1 MKKVSVV
8 IPSFN
13 NEEKVLNRLV
23 DSLNEQTMNEED
35 FDVIFVDDGS
45 SDFQAYK
52 RLKDVTDKHNNY
64 FVHRISP
71 SGWSSRPRNKG
82 IALADSKYIFFC
94 DDDDSIFP
102 QALERIYNFAEE
114 NNLDVVNPKVI
125 RTKGWSWGWEEY
137 KENKINAQKDGV
149 TCMGPMTV
157 PKLYKKEFLVNND
170 LYFSEG
176 EKVWWE
182 DVMYSCLVYSKNPKI
197 GIYTDYPIYHWREQN
212 RSAGFGKDLQHKW
225 NQLNNLAEFFNK
237 HLKNDDRITMI
248 THWYNSRVL
257 GAIRKNFHTKNE
269 ETKETEFNFAREWRN
284 KYVDKKVVER
294 LDTRSKILD
303 EILESNSQDL
313 AEEYSK
319 IKADITARSYIKN
332 IEFNDNEILFTTEA
346 AITYA
351 EESDVY
357 IKGSPRK
364 PKLTL
369 PESLENKLPKNLL
382 HYNKID
388 SDDNMYLPA
397 LKGRFTRTTWDV
409 KNIKNSEFIYNKSSE
424 EKEYSVKGRLT
435 FGLKLDDYLQD
446 NVDYQQPYDI
456 ATRFSYLD
464 YFSQRAVACKDKFK
478 KTAIINGNTY
488 LIYKNASELL
498 SIDLNSTVKNFF
510 EFSKIKTSEHEIMG
524 YYIKLPLEVDHVYG
538 TNSVDLLASIYNKKS
553 DEFIE
558 TSAMLKTFNGKVHLE
573 IHNPENLSG
582 DLTIDIAHGKK
593 SQRINLSI

>member
-1 MKKVSVV
+1 MKKISVV

-13 NEEKVLNRLV
+13 NEEKVLNRLIS
-23 DSLNEQTMNEED
+23 SLEEQTMSKND

-52 RLKDVTDKHNNY
+52 RLKEQTDKHENY
-64 FVHRISP
+64 YVHRIAP
-71 SGWSSRPRNKG
+71 SGWSSRPRNEG

-102 QALERIYNFAEE
+102 QALERVYNFAEE

-149 TCMGPMTV
+149 QSMGPMTV
-157 PKLYKKEFLVNND
+157 PKLYRKEFLVNNN

-182 DVMYSCLVYSKNPKI
+182 DVIYSCLVYSKNPKI

-212 RSAGFGKDLQHKW
+212 RSAGFGKDLEHKW
-225 NQLNNLAEFFNK
+225 KQLNNLAQFFNK
-237 HLKNDDRITMI
+237 HLKNEDKITMI

-257 GAIRKNFHTKNE
+257 GVIRKNFHAKDEKTKQ
-269 ETKETEFNFAREWRN
+269 TEFSFAREWRE
-284 KYVDKKVVER
+284 KYVNEKVIKG

-303 EILESNSQDL
+303 KILELNSQHL

-319 IKADITARSYIKN
+319 IKSDITARSYIKN
-332 IEFNDNEILFTTEA
+332 IKFNNDEILFTSEA

-351 EESDVY
+351 EESNVK
-357 IKGSPRK
+357 IKGNPKK
-364 PKLTL
+364 PELSLPTELEKALPKKLT
-369 PESLENKLPKNLL
+369 KYDKV
-382 HYNKID
+382 D
-388 SDDNMYLPA
+388 SEDNMYLPA

-409 KNIKNSEFIYNKSSE
+409 KTVKNSEFIYDESK
-424 EKEYSVKGRLT
+424 KDKDYSVKGRLT
-435 FGLKLDDYLQD
+435 FRLKLDDYLQD
-446 NVDYQQPYDI
+446 DVDYQQPYDL

-464 YFSQRAVACKDKFK
+464 YFSQRAIACTDDFK

-510 EFSKIKTSEHEIMG
+510 DFAKLNTEAAETMG
-524 YYIKLPLEVDHVYG
+524 YYINIPIKTDHVHG
-538 TNSVDLLASIYNKKS
+538 IFDKDLLASIYNKNS
-553 DEFIE
+553 ENFVE
-558 TSAMLKTFNGKVHLE
+558 TSARLRTSNDKAILEVNNPYNLKGEV
-573 IHNPENLSG
+573 
-582 DLTIDIAHGKK
+582 TIDVAHGTK
-593 SQRINLSI
+593 SKRIKLNI

>member
-1 MKKVSVV
+1 MKKISIV

-13 NEEKVLNRLV
+13 NEEKVLQRLF
-23 DSLNEQTMNEED
+23 DSLNEQTMDKND
-35 FDVIFVDDGS
+35 FDVIFIDDGS
-45 SDFQAYK
+45 SDFAAYK
-52 RLKDVTDKHNNY
+52 RLKEKAKSHENY

-82 IALADSKYIFFC
+82 IDLANSKYIFFS

-102 QALERIYNFAEE
+102 QALERMYEFAEA
-114 NNLDVVNPKVI
+114 NNLDVVNPKVV

-137 KENKINAQKDGV
+137 KENKIDAQKDGV
-149 TCMGPMTV
+149 NSMGPMTV
-157 PKLYKKEFLVNND
+157 PKLYKKDFLITND

-197 GIYTDYPIYHWREQN
+197 GVYTDYPIYHWREQN
-212 RSAGFGKDLQHKW
+212 RSAGFGKDLKHKW
-225 NQLNNLAEFFNK
+225 LQLNNLAKFFNK
-237 HLKNDDRITMI
+237 HLNNEDKITMI

-269 ETKETEFNFAREWRN
+269 ETKKIEFNSAREWKD
-284 KYVDKKVVER
+284 KYVNKKVIDG

-303 EILESNSQDL
+303 KILELNSQHL

-319 IKADITARSYIKN
+319 IKSDITARSYIKN
-332 IEFNDNEILFTTEA
+332 IEFDKDEILFTSEA

-351 EESDVY
+351 EESDVM
-357 IKGSPRK
+357 IKGTPKK
-364 PKLTL
+364 PELNL
-369 PESLENKLPKNLL
+369 PTELAKALPKELTK
-382 HYNKID
+382 YNEID
-388 SDDNMYLPA
+388 SADNMYLPA

-409 KNIKNSEFIYNKSSE
+409 KNVKNSEFIYDKPFMAKHYN
-424 EKEYSVKGRLT
+424 VKGLLT

-446 NVDYQQPYDI
+446 SIDYQQPYDL

-464 YFSQRAVACKDKFK
+464 YFSQRAIACTEDFK

-510 EFSKIKTSEHEIMG
+510 DFAKLNTETAETRG
-524 YYIKLPLEVDHVYG
+524 YYINIPIKTDHVHGIYDK
-538 TNSVDLLASIYNKKS
+538 DLLASIYNKNS
-553 DEFIE
+553 ENFVE
-558 TSAMLKTFNGKVHLE
+558 TSARLRTSNDKAILEVYNPYNLK
-573 IHNPENLSG
+573 G
-582 DLTIDIAHGKK
+582 DVTIDIAHGTKAK
-593 SQRINLSI
+593 RIKLNI

>member
-1 MKKVSVV
+1 MKKISVV

-13 NEEKVLNRLV
+13 NEEKVLNRLIS
-23 DSLNEQTMNEED
+23 SLEEQTMSKND

-52 RLKDVTDKHNNY
+52 RLKEQTDKHENY
-64 FVHRISP
+64 YVHRIAP

-82 IALADSKYIFFC
+82 IDLADSKYIFFC

-102 QALERIYNFAEE
+102 QALERVYNFAEE

-149 TCMGPMTV
+149 QSMGPMTV
-157 PKLYKKEFLVNND
+157 PKLYRKEFLVNNN

-212 RSAGFGKDLQHKW
+212 RSAGFGKDLEHKW
-225 NQLNNLAEFFNK
+225 KQLNNLAQFFNK
-237 HLKNDDRITMI
+237 HLKNEDKITMI

-257 GAIRKNFHTKNE
+257 GVIRKNFHAKDEKTKQ
-269 ETKETEFNFAREWRN
+269 TEFSFAREWRE
-284 KYVDKKVVER
+284 KYVNEKVIKG

-303 EILESNSQDL
+303 KILELNSQHL

-319 IKADITARSYIKN
+319 IKSDITARSYIKN
-332 IEFNDNEILFTTEA
+332 IKFNNDEILFTSEA

-351 EESDVY
+351 EESNVK
-357 IKGSPRK
+357 IKGNPKK
-364 PKLTL
+364 PELSLPTELEKALPKKLT
-369 PESLENKLPKNLL
+369 KYDKV
-382 HYNKID
+382 D
-388 SDDNMYLPA
+388 SEDNMYLPA

-409 KNIKNSEFIYNKSSE
+409 KTVKNSEFIYDESK
-424 EKEYSVKGRLT
+424 KDKDYSVKGRLT
-435 FGLKLDDYLQD
+435 FRLKLDDYLQD
-446 NVDYQQPYDI
+446 DVDYQQPYDL

-464 YFSQRAVACKDKFK
+464 YFSQRAIACTDDFK

-510 EFSKIKTSEHEIMG
+510 DFAKLNTETAETMG
-524 YYIKLPLEVDHVYG
+524 YYINIPIKTDHVHGIYDK
-538 TNSVDLLASIYNKKS
+538 DLLASIYNKNS
-553 DEFIE
+553 ENFVE
-558 TSAMLKTFNGKVHLE
+558 TSARLRTSNDKAILEVYNPYNLKGE
-573 IHNPENLSG
+573 
-582 DLTIDIAHGKK
+582 LTIDVAHGTK
-593 SQRINLSI
+593 SKRIKLNI

>member
-1 MKKVSVV
+1 MKKISVV

-13 NEEKVLNRLV
+13 NEEKVLNRLIS
-23 DSLNEQTMNEED
+23 SLEEQTMSKND

-52 RLKDVTDKHNNY
+52 RLKEQTDKHENY
-64 FVHRISP
+64 YVHRIAP

-82 IALADSKYIFFC
+82 IDLADSKYIFFC

-102 QALERIYNFAEE
+102 QALERVYNFAEE

-149 TCMGPMTV
+149 QSMGPMTV
-157 PKLYKKEFLVNND
+157 PKLYRKEFLVNNN

-212 RSAGFGKDLQHKW
+212 RSAGFGKDLEHKW
-225 NQLNNLAEFFNK
+225 KQLNNLAQFFNK
-237 HLKNDDRITMI
+237 HLKNEDKITMI

-257 GAIRKNFHTKNE
+257 GVIRKNFHAKDEKTKQ
-269 ETKETEFNFAREWRN
+269 TEFSFAREWRE
-284 KYVDKKVVER
+284 KYVNEKVIKG

-303 EILESNSQDL
+303 KILELNSQHL

-319 IKADITARSYIKN
+319 IKSDITARSYIKN
-332 IEFNDNEILFTTEA
+332 IKFNNDEILFTSEA

-351 EESDVY
+351 EESNVK
-357 IKGSPRK
+357 IKGNPKK
-364 PKLTL
+364 PELSLSTELEKALPKKLT
-369 PESLENKLPKNLL
+369 KYDKV
-382 HYNKID
+382 D
-388 SDDNMYLPA
+388 SEDNMYLPA

-409 KNIKNSEFIYNKSSE
+409 KTVKNSEFIYDESK
-424 EKEYSVKGRLT
+424 KDKDYSVKGRLT
-435 FGLKLDDYLQD
+435 FRLKLDDYLQD
-446 NVDYQQPYDI
+446 DVDYQQPYDL

-464 YFSQRAVACKDKFK
+464 YFSQRAIACTDDFK

-510 EFSKIKTSEHEIMG
+510 DFAKLNTETAETMG
-524 YYIKLPLEVDHVYG
+524 YYINIPIKTDHVHGIYDK
-538 TNSVDLLASIYNKKS
+538 DLLASIYNKNS
-553 DEFIE
+553 ENFVE
-558 TSAMLKTFNGKVHLE
+558 TSARLRTSNDKAILEVYNPYNLKGEV
-573 IHNPENLSG
+573 
-582 DLTIDIAHGKK
+582 TIDVAHGTKAK
-593 SQRINLSI
+593 RIKLNI

>member
-1 MKKVSVV
+1 MKKISVV
-8 IPSFN
+8 IPTFN
-13 NEEKVLNRLV
+13 NENDILDRLIK
-23 DSLNEQTMNEED
+23 SLNQQTMNKDD

-45 SDFQAYK
+45 SDFMAYK
-52 RLKDVTDKHNNY
+52 RLKDKTENHSNY
-64 FVHRISP
+64 YVHRISP
-71 SGWSSRPRNKG
+71 SGWSSRPRNEG

-102 QALERIYNFAEE
+102 QALERVYNFAEE

-149 TCMGPMTV
+149 QSMGPMTV
-157 PKLYKKEFLVNND
+157 PKLYRKEFLVNNN

-212 RSAGFGKDLQHKW
+212 RSAGFGKDLEHKW
-225 NQLNNLAEFFNK
+225 KQLNNLAQFFNK
-237 HLKNDDRITMI
+237 HLKNEDKITMI

-257 GAIRKNFHTKNE
+257 GVIRKNFHAKDEKTKQ
-269 ETKETEFNFAREWRN
+269 TEFSFAREWRE
-284 KYVDKKVVER
+284 KYVNEKVIKG

-303 EILESNSQDL
+303 KILELNSQHL

-319 IKADITARSYIKN
+319 IKSDITARSYIKN
-332 IEFNDNEILFTTEA
+332 IKFNNDEILFTSEA
-346 AITYA
+346 TITYA
-351 EESDVY
+351 EESNVK
-357 IKGSPRK
+357 IKGNPKK
-364 PKLTL
+364 PELSLPTELEKALPKKLT
-369 PESLENKLPKNLL
+369 KYDKV
-382 HYNKID
+382 D
-388 SDDNMYLPA
+388 SEDNMYLPA

-409 KNIKNSEFIYNKSSE
+409 KTVKNSEFIYDESK
-424 EKEYSVKGRLT
+424 KDKDYSVKGRLT
-435 FGLKLDDYLQD
+435 FRLKLDDYLQD
-446 NVDYQQPYDI
+446 DVDYQQPYDL

-464 YFSQRAVACKDKFK
+464 YFSQRAIACTDDFK

-510 EFSKIKTSEHEIMG
+510 DFAKLQVDEYEIMG
-524 YYIKLPLEVDHVYG
+524 YYINIPIDVNHVYG
-538 TNSVDLLASIYNKKS
+538 TRNKKFIASIYNK
-553 DEFIE
+553 ETENFIE
-558 TSAMLKTFNGKVHLE
+558 TSAKLRTSDGKAILE
-573 IHNPENLSG
+573 VHNPDNLKG
-582 DLTIDIAHGKK
+582 DVTIDIAHGTKAK
-593 SQRINLSI
+593 RIKLNI